1 MSSKVAKFEEY
12 SRKQKLINNKG
23 YKIDADAPCDLCHMS
38 SKVRT
43 HGKALCNKHWSEREY
58 NKEIIKPYE
67 DKMQELEEEL
77 QETRKYKKK
86 YDVLISAVTLER
98 LENLG
103 FIKK

>member
-1 MSSKVAKFEEY
+1 
-12 SRKQKLINNKG
+12 
-23 YKIDADAPCDLCHMS
+23 
-38 SKVRT
+38 
-43 HGKALCNKHWSEREY
+43 
-58 NKEIIKPYE
+58 
-67 DKMQELEEEL
+67 MQELEEEL